1 MQIWIVCVC
10 VPYLI
15 FHWFIPITPRWLY
28 SKGRI
33 AEARQNLKKLGS
45 KYNIEMD
52 DDFLSE
58 VEKKSSV
65 ASTVQN
71 YTSID
76 LLKWPK
82 MRLITI
88 NSGYCWFVTSMVYYG
103 LGLGVSGTL
112 SSSKLGGSSMDPLF
126 RTECWLACWK
136 YFH

>member
-33 AEARQNLKKLGS
+33 EEARQNLKKLGS

-103 LGLGVSGTL
+103 LGLGISGTL
-112 SSSKLGGSSMDPLF
+112 S
-126 RTECWLACWK
+126 RN
-136 YFH
+136 